1 MRITPPE
8 WKRPTGKRSVLRAAA
23 VRLSCRGAI
32 LFEVILA
39 VVLFAAAAVIISG
52 GLNASMR
59 SVDRLKLNA
68 QAVNLG
74 ISVLSELQMGLSSP
88 ETAGPENFDPPFD
101 EWTWEINSTPL
112 QTESAEDTPANK
124 VEIIIR
130 HEEPP
135 AVFRLAQILQP
146 GDTAPNATP
155 GSTSAGGAATKSP

>member
-1 MRITPPE
+1 
-8 WKRPTGKRSVLRAAA
+8 
-23 VRLSCRGAI
+23 
-32 LFEVILA
+32 
-39 VVLFAAAAVIISG
+39 
-52 GLNASMR
+52 MR

>member
-1 MRITPPE
+1 MRITPLE
-8 WKRPTGKRSVLRAAA
+8 WRRPTGERSALWAAA
-23 VRLSCRGAI
+23 VSLSARGAI

-74 ISVLSELQMGLSSP
+74 VSVLSELQMGLRSL

-101 EWTWEINSTPL
+101 EWSWEINSTPL

-130 HEEPP
+130 HDEPP

-146 GDTAPNATP
+146 DEASQGATP
-155 GSTSAGGAATKSP
+155 DNTSAGGSATRSP

>member
-1 MRITPPE
+1 
-8 WKRPTGKRSVLRAAA
+8 V
-23 VRLSCRGAI
+23 

-39 VVLFAAAAVIISG
+39 VVLFAAAALIISG

-59 SVDRLKLNA
+59 SVERLKLNA

-74 ISVLSELQMGLSSP
+74 VSVLSELQMGLRSP

-101 EWTWEINSTPL
+101 EWTWEISSTPL
-112 QTESAEDTPANK
+112 QTDSAEGTPSSK

-135 AVFRLAQILQP
+135 AVFRLAQILLPTDAAQSL
-146 GDTAPNATP
+146 TP
-155 GSTSAGGAATKSP
+155 GTVSAPGSAPSSP